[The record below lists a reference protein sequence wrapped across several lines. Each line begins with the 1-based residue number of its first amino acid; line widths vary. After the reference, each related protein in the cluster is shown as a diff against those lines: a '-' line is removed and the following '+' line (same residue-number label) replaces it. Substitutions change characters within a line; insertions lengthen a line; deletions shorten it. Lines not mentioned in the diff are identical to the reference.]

1 MSKRPPDDAEWLES
15 DEQGGFASGTVSG
28 IRTRRYHALL
38 MMPRR
43 PPSDRLAMING
54 VEAWVEFGR
63 VRVPLSTH
71 RYAPDVVYP
80 RGIDHLVDFA
90 WDPWPSWTYDT
101 GGGVHI
107 VWEVIVD
114 RVDGSVLLAWRMIGD
129 APAATLTVRPLLSGR
144 EFHALTHENP
154 AFDFTVRTVDGNA
167 AWRPYAGLPGVAA
180 LTNGHYVQE
189 PTWYRNFLYLEEA
202 SRGLDCVE
210 DLASPGTFRFDLT
223 KCDATLVLRAAETAS
238 GNAAEIAAQIR
249 AREAARRATLAPI
262 DRAAEAY
269 IVRRGGGHSIIAGY
283 PWFNDWGRDTFIAMR
298 GLVLARRRFE
308 IAASILRTWAGTV
321 SGGMLPNR
329 FTEDGQTPEFN
340 SVDASLWYVIVVFE
354 FLTAAPVSEQIR
366 EQLLGAATAILDGY
380 AAGTRFGIR
389 EDVDGLL
396 ACGVSGLQL
405 TWMDARVG
413 DRVVTPRIGKPVEVQ
428 ALWINALRSAG
439 RRLSAAA
446 DRAQAAFAERFW
458 NANAKCLYDVVD
470 VDHVAGRV
478 DARIRPNQILA
489 VGGLPFPV
497 VSGGVA
503 AAVVSTVERELLTPM
518 GLRSL
523 ARGDAEYRP
532 HYEGGVAERDAAYH
546 QGTVWPWLM
555 GPFVDA
561 WLKVNGDDDAGREEA
576 QRRFLAPLRAHMQV
590 AGLGHVSEIADGDLP
605 HVPRGCPFQAWS
617 LGEVIRAFERTVSP
631 GTAPPQL

>member
-1 MSKRPPDDAEWLES
+1 MSARPPDDAEWLES
-15 DEQGGFASGTVSG
+15 DELGGFASGTVGG

-38 MMPRR
+38 MTPRR
-43 PPSDRLAMING
+43 TPSDRVVLVNG
-54 VEAWVEFGR
+54 LEAWVEIGR
-63 VRVPLSTH
+63 VRFPLSTH
-71 RYAPDVVYP
+71 RYAPDVIYP
-80 RGIDHLVDFA
+80 RGIDRLVDFA
-90 WDPWPSWTYDT
+90 WDPWPRWTYDA
-101 GGGVHI
+101 GEGVRI
-107 VWEVIVD
+107 ICEIIVD
-114 RVDGSVLLAWRMIGD
+114 RVEGSVLLAWRMIGHV
-129 APAATLTVRPLLSGR
+129 PAARLTVRPLLSGR

-154 AFDFTVRTVDGNA
+154 AFDFTARIVDGNA

-210 DLASPGTFRFDLT
+210 DLASPGTFRFDLA
-223 KCDATLVLRAAETAS
+223 KCDATLVLKATDTAS
-238 GNAAEIAAQIR
+238 GNAAEMAAQIR
-249 AREAARRATLAPI
+249 AREVARRATLAPI

-269 IVRRGGGHSIIAGY
+269 IVRRGSGHSIIAGY
-283 PWFNDWGRDTFIAMR
+283 PWFNDWGRDTFIAIR

-308 IAASILRTWAGTV
+308 IAASILQTWASTV
-321 SGGMLPNR
+321 SDGMLPNR
-329 FTEDGQTPEFN
+329 FADDGQTPVFN

-354 FLTAAPVSEQIR
+354 FLTAAPVTDQIR

-389 EDVDGLL
+389 EDDDGLL
-396 ACGVSGLQL
+396 ACGIPGLQL

-413 DRVVTPRIGKPVEVQ
+413 DRVITPRIGKPVEVQ

-439 RRLSAAA
+439 GRFLASA
-446 DRAQAAFAERFW
+446 DRAQTAFAERFW
-458 NANAKCLYDVVD
+458 NANANCLYDVVD
-470 VDHVAGRV
+470 VDHIAGRV
-478 DARIRPNQILA
+478 DAQIRPNQILA

-497 VSGGVA
+497 VSDAVA
-503 AAVVSTVERELLTPM
+503 AAVLDTVERELLTPM

-523 ARGDAEYRP
+523 ARSDAAYRA
-532 HYEGGVAERDAAYH
+532 HYEGGVTQRDSAYH
-546 QGTVWPWLM
+546 QGTVWPWLI

-561 WLKVNGDDDAGREEA
+561 WLKVKGDDDAARENA

-590 AGLGHVSEIADGDLP
+590 AGLGHVSEIADGALP
-605 HVPRGCPFQAWS
+605 HAPRGCPFQAWS
-617 LGEVIRAFERTVSP
+617 LGEVIRTLERTASP